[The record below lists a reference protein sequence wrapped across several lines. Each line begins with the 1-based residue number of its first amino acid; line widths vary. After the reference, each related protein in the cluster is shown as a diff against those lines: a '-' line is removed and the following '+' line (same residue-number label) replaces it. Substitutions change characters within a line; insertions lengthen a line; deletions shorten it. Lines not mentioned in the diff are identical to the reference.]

1 MVRTNYDAPFG
12 NKRVA
17 CIGPLFY
24 CFYTMDFLKIRI
36 FARSIN
42 PLNQPSPMKYPIG
55 IQSFDRLREDGYVY
69 VDKTALVYELVT
81 TGKVYFL
88 SRPRCFGKSLLVSTL
103 ECYFLGRKELFE
115 GLAIAGLEKDWAEY
129 PVFRIDFNGG
139 DYTQPGELEKK
150 IEWYLQS
157 WEREYGKDDSEQ
169 TVDLRFQGVLHR
181 AYQRTGRR
189 AVILVDEYDKP
200 ILDVL
205 DTGASAYNDTGDR
218 ILLEDRHRDILK
230 SFYSTFKSADRD
242 LQFVLLTG
250 VTKFSQV
257 SVFSGFNQPDDI
269 SMDSRYEAICGITG
283 EEMKE
288 YFTEP
293 VVALAQKEGCTEDEM
308 WFSLQRQYD
317 GYHFGTAMTDI
328 YNPFSIL
335 NAFAKL
341 EIRDYWFASGT
352 PTYLIRLLNHSKE
365 QINELAGRYYDPAFF
380 VDYKADVERPLPMIY
395 QSGYLTIKDYDR
407 KMGEYLLDFPNNE
420 VRKGFLYII
429 AANYMRTDRIE
440 VGSWISVAVRMLRLG
455 NTVEFRDAL
464 TAFLSDIPY
473 DSHPSLKELEMTE
486 KHFQYTFYLLLR
498 LIGVYCRA
506 IHNERRQSRG
516 RVDCILE
523 FENYVY
529 ILEFKMDATPE
540 EALKQIEE
548 RGYARPYATDKR
560 RVVCIGANFS
570 SATRTVEGWEERWLS

>member
-1 MVRTNYDAPFG
+1 
-12 NKRVA
+12 
-17 CIGPLFY
+17 
-24 CFYTMDFLKIRI
+24 
-36 FARSIN
+36 
-42 PLNQPSPMKYPIG
+42 MKYPIG
-55 IQSFDRLREDGYVY
+55 IQSFDRIREDGYVY
-69 VDKTALVYELVT
+69 VDKTALVYDLVT
-81 TGKVYFL
+81 NGKVYFL
-88 SRPRCFGKSLLVSTL
+88 SRPRRFGKSLLVSTL
-103 ECYFLGRKELFE
+103 DCYFRGQKELFE
-115 GLAIAGLEKDWAEY
+115 GLAIAELEKDWAEY

-139 DYTQPGELEKK
+139 DYTQPGELENT
-150 IEWYLQS
+150 IEDYLQS

-169 TVDLRFQGVLHR
+169 TVGFRFQGVLRR

-205 DTGASAYNDTGDR
+205 DTNAYAYNDAGDK
-218 ILLEDRHRDILK
+218 ILLEYRHRDILK

-257 SVFSGFNQPDDI
+257 SVFSGFNQPNDI
-269 SMDSRYEAICGITG
+269 SMDNRYEALCGIT
-283 EEMKE
+283 EQELTDNFSASIATLADKEKVTIKEMKD
-288 YFTEP
+288 
-293 VVALAQKEGCTEDEM
+293 AL
-308 WFSLQRQYD
+308 RRHYD
-317 GYHFGTAMTDI
+317 GYHFGTTMTDI

-352 PTYLIRLLNHSKE
+352 PTYLIRLLSHNNE

-395 QSGYLTIKDYDR
+395 QSGYLTIKGYDR
-407 KMGEYLLDFPNNE
+407 EMGEYLLDFPNNE
-420 VRKGFLYII
+420 VRKGFLSMI
-429 AANYMRTDRIE
+429 AANYMRTDQMD
-440 VGSWISVAVRMLRLG
+440 VSSWLSSAVRLLRRG
-455 NTVEFRDAL
+455 KTDEFRDAL
-464 TAFLSDIPY
+464 TAFLADIPY
-473 DSHPSLKELEMTE
+473 DSHPSLKGMEMSE

-523 FENYVY
+523 FDNYIY
-529 ILEFKMDATPE
+529 ILEFKMDGTPSD
-540 EALKQIEE
+540 ALKQIEE
-548 RGYARPYATDKR
+548 QGYAKPYAADKR
-560 RVVCIGANFS
+560 KVVCIGANFS
-570 SATRTVEGWEERWLS
+570 STTRTLEGWEEIWVGSQS